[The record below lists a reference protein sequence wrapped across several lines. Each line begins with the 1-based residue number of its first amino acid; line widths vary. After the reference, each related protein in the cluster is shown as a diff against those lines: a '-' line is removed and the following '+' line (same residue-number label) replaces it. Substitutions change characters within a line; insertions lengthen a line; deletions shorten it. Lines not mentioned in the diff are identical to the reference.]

1 MMLDYE
7 DDKKVRKKV
16 QKIAKEL
23 DKEGFTHDQKHFV
36 ACHLWAIY
44 NS

>member
-1 MMLDYE
+1 MLDYE
-7 DDKKVRKKV
+7 NDKKVKKKV
-16 QKIAKEL
+16 REIVKEL
-23 DKEGFTHDQKHFV
+23 DKDGFSHDQKHLI